1 MDARDILIKPLV
13 TEKTTALMEER
24 KYTFRVPLAA
34 TKVEI
39 RQAVEQIFK
48 VKVQAVNTMRYEGKM
63 KRLGRTQGRRS
74 DWKKAIVTIAKDAK
88 EMTYLEKGGKV
99 KKIDKKYKTSI
110 EAFGA

>member
-1 MDARDILIKPLV
+1 MEARDILIKPII

-48 VKVQAVNTMRYEGKM
+48 VKVQAVNTMRYEGTM

-74 DWKKAIVTIAKDAK
+74 DWKKAIVTLKPG
-88 EMTYLEKGGKV
+88 ET
-99 KKIDKKYKTSI
+99 I
-110 EAFGA
+110 ELFEA

>member
-1 MDARDILIKPLV
+1 MEARDILIKPII

-63 KRLGRTQGRRS
+63 KRLGRTQSRRS
-74 DWKKAIVTIAKDAK
+74 DWKKAVVTLKPG
-88 EMTYLEKGGKV
+88 ET
-99 KKIDKKYKTSI
+99 I
-110 EAFGA
+110 ELFEA

>member
-1 MDARDILIKPLV
+1 MEARDILIKPII
-13 TEKTTALMEER
+13 TEKTMALMEER

-74 DWKKAIVTIAKDAK
+74 DWKKAVVTLKPG
-88 EMTYLEKGGKV
+88 ET
-99 KKIDKKYKTSI
+99 I
-110 EAFGA
+110 ELFEA

>member
-1 MDARDILIKPLV
+1 MEARDILIRPIV
-13 TEKTTALMEER
+13 TEKSTALMEQG

-34 TKVEI
+34 TKIQI

-74 DWKKAIVTIAKDAK
+74 DWKKAVVTLKPG
-88 EMTYLEKGGKV
+88 ET
-99 KKIDKKYKTSI
+99 I
-110 EAFGA
+110 ELFEG

>member
-1 MDARDILIKPLV
+1 MEARDILIKPII

-63 KRLGRTQGRRS
+63 KRLGSTQGRRS
-74 DWKKAIVTIAKDAK
+74 DWKKAVVTLKPG
-88 EMTYLEKGGKV
+88 ET
-99 KKIDKKYKTSI
+99 I
-110 EAFGA
+110 ELFEA

>member
-1 MDARDILIKPLV
+1 MDARDILIKPKKKK
-13 TEKTTALMEER
+13 KTTALMEER

-74 DWKKAIVTIAKDAK
+74 DWKKAIVTLKPG
-88 EMTYLEKGGKV
+88 ET
-99 KKIDKKYKTSI
+99 I
-110 EAFGA
+110 ELFEA

>member
-13 TEKTTALMEER
+13 TEKTTALIEER
-24 KYTFRVPLAA
+24 KYTFLVSLAA

-74 DWKKAIVTIAKDAK
+74 DWKKAIVTLKPG
-88 EMTYLEKGGKV
+88 ET
-99 KKIDKKYKTSI
+99 I
-110 EAFGA
+110 ELFEA

>member
-1 MDARDILIKPLV
+1 MEARDILIRPIV
-13 TEKTTALMEER
+13 TEKSTALMEQG

-34 TKVEI
+34 TKIQI

-74 DWKKAIVTIAKDAK
+74 DWKKAIVTLKPG
-88 EMTYLEKGGKV
+88 ET
-99 KKIDKKYKTSI
+99 I
-110 EAFGA
+110 ELFEA